1 MLTLYPTGYY
11 IDRQDCKVNSGKEKY
26 KYIICKATNGEL
38 REYVVRCKKDRRK
51 KAGAIMPR
59 RVKRD
64 WDEDRTALLGQEELF
79 VQKGCGSEQ
88 YFFVWHQE
96 PEVECCPRCKGTA
109 IKTQD
114 LFSKTYLDLLQSESS
129 KQPVTLQYEFYKYR
143 CLNCGHVFARS
154 IHFATQNDFV
164 TYRFEDEVAHE
175 VIAGY
180 SYEEISN
187 RLQNVVS
194 RQAVG
199 QIFNRWVHK
208 KEELRQ
214 IQSSPTK
221 LAIVSGKL
229 DRDFYT
235 LILNLDDGI
244 RVYDALYGI
253 SAAEIAAAIM
263 KIGTEHIQLIL
274 SDCDPVI
281 STAIQDRLPGVDYVI
296 PVDYWFGL
304 VSEDFKSFAHD
315 ILKWSHVRR
324 KEEIIIMPPGSLG
337 YDELNLKTLLKT
349 RPQIQKPYDDY
360 NHLRNILSR
369 RDELWIFEE
378 LLDWADSLD
387 DDFKEAL
394 SATIIQLKVYQK
406 QIEAQLQHW
415 DDVPENLFRLTSK
428 LEELMSRQKFRT
440 FSEEILKARL
450 LYSVETNLQD
460 WRGVPIDDVI
470 RALEAEQHI
479 LEE

>member
-1 MLTLYPTGYY
+1 M
-11 IDRQDCKVNSGKEKY
+11 
-26 KYIICKATNGEL
+26 
-38 REYVVRCKKDRRK
+38 VRFKKDQGK

-59 RVKRD
+59 RVKRE
-64 WDEDRTALLGQEELF
+64 WDEDRTALLGQQELF
-79 VQKGCGSEQ
+79 VQKNCGTDQ
-88 YFFVWHQE
+88 YFVVWNQE
-96 PEVECCPRCKGTA
+96 PEVDCCPRCKGIA

-114 LFSKTYLDLLQSESS
+114 LFSKTYLDLLQSEVDT
-129 KQPVTLQYEFYKYR
+129 QPVTLQYEFYKYR
-143 CLNCGHVFARS
+143 CLSCGHVFARS

-164 TYRFEDEVAHE
+164 THRFEDEVAHS

-199 QIFNRWVHK
+199 QIFNRWIHK

-263 KIGTEHIQLIL
+263 KIGTERIDLVL

-281 STAIQDRLPGVDYVI
+281 SAAIQDRLPGVDYVI
-296 PVDYWFGL
+296 PIDYWFGL

-324 KEEIIIMPPGSLG
+324 KEEIIMKPPGSLG
-337 YDELNLKTLLKT
+337 FDSSNLRSLFNA
-349 RPQIQKPYDDY
+349 RPQIKKPYEDY
-360 NHLRNILSR
+360 NRLRNILSR
-369 RDELWIFEE
+369 RDEIWIFQE
-378 LLDWADSLD
+378 LLDWTDSLG
-387 DDFKEAL
+387 DDFKSAL
-394 SATIIQLKVYQK
+394 NTTIMQLNVYRT

-415 DDVPENLFRLTSK
+415 SDIPENLFRLTSK
-428 LEELMSRQKFRT
+428 LENLMSRPKFRT

-450 LYSVETNLQD
+450 LYSVKTNLQD
-460 WRGVPIDDVI
+460 WRGIPIEAVI
-470 RALEAEQHI
+470 HVLEANQHCM
-479 LEE
+479 EE